1 MDAVRAVLI
10 AAKQLTFAKT
20 RLASVLHSTA
30 EREAL
35 AEAMFRDVLS
45 AALSAPMADTV
56 AVITSDP
63 KLLGLTRQ
71 AGALALDE
79 DYPRGLNN
87 AVRIA
92 THLLSERGATTVC
105 TLLSDCPLLSAEDI
119 GTVFDVM
126 PEEDRGAVL
135 VPSHDFS
142 GTNMIVRSPAN
153 VIPTYF
159 GRLSLARHLEA
170 CREEGLPCR
179 VLRLSRPALDL
190 DLPADLIEFARTPS
204 VTHTFSQLSRL
215 GMIHG

>member
-1 MDAVRAVLI
+1 MRAVLI
-10 AAKQLTFAKT
+10 AAKQLSLAKT

-45 AALSAPMADTV
+45 AALSMRLPDLV

-63 KLLGLTRQ
+63 KLLELTRQ
-71 AGALALDE
+71 AGAMALDE

-92 THLLSERGATTVC
+92 SHLLSERGATSVC
-105 TLLSDCPLLSAEDI
+105 TLLSDCPMLTAEDI
-119 GTVFDVM
+119 ATVFDAL
-126 PEEDRGAVL
+126 PGGGRGVVL

-142 GTNMIVRSPAN
+142 GTNIIVRSPAT
-153 VIPTYF
+153 VIPTFF

-179 VLRLSRPALDL
+179 ILRLSRPALDL
-190 DLPADLIEFARTPS
+190 DLPADLLEFARTPS
-204 VTHTFSQLSRL
+204 LTHTFSQLSRL

>member
-1 MDAVRAVLI
+1 VRAVLI
-10 AAKQLTFAKT
+10 AAKQLSFAKT

-45 AALSAPMADTV
+45 AALSTRLPDLV
-56 AVITSDP
+56 AVITSDQ
-63 KLLGLTRQ
+63 KLLELTRQ
-71 AGALALDE
+71 AGAMALDE

-92 THLLSERGATTVC
+92 SHLLSERGATTVC
-105 TLLSDCPLLSAEDI
+105 TLLSDCPMLTAEDI
-119 GTVFDVM
+119 ATVFEALRDG
-126 PEEDRGAVL
+126 DRGVVL

-142 GTNMIVRSPAN
+142 GTNVIVRSPATA
-153 VIPTYF
+153 IPTFF

-170 CREEGLPCR
+170 CREEGLHCR
-179 VLRLSRPALDL
+179 ILRLSRPALDL
-190 DLPADLIEFARTPS
+190 DLPADLLEFARTPS
-204 VTHTFSQLSRL
+204 LTHTFSQLSRL